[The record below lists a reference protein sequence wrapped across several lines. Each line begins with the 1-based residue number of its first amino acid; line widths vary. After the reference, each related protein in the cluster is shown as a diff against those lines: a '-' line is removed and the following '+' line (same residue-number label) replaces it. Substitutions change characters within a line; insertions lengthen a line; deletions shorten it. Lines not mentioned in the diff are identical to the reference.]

1 MQKKVDKMGNK
12 TAYKEER
19 QTEKRERD
27 RKIKIE
33 SQILAC
39 GKGRKTKKLFNFIR
53 LIGKKEL
60 VKNADF
66 FAICWPSHLSEKK
79 E

>member
-1 MQKKVDKMGNK
+1 MGNK

-19 QTEKRERD
+19 QREKRERE

-53 LIGKKEL
+53 LIGKKKL
-60 VKNADF
+60 VKNAVF
-66 FAICWPSHLSEKK
+66 FATCWPSHISEKK
-79 E
+79 RIIQ